1 MVCFLF
7 GIRQRPTLP
16 GRLQPSTIGAER
28 LNFCVRYGN
37 RWDPFAIVTGIFM
50 RVSCS
55 PLSSWFPQRL
65 FITAASFLE
74 TSRTLSR
81 FSVIYAYP
89 ENRTSKFQHLVKNQ
103 SSIFPLVSLDSQ
115 IFLDQVL
122 DRLVSASF
130 ICYHTFTADLSPGSL
145 PGVLLLSNGIL
156 ILEVG
161 FTLRCL
167 QRLSRPH
174 FASQLCPW
182 QDNCCTSDAFTPVLS
197 Y

>member
-1 MVCFLF
+1 MHCGVRWGFHPHFPDKGLRPLTPCSLRAGFKPQSSIGYEKAPAKAEAF
-7 GIRQRPTLP
+7 SYGIRQRPTLP
-16 GRLQPSTIGAER
+16 ERLHSSTIGAER

-89 ENRTSKFQHLVKNQ
+89 ENRTSRF
-103 SSIFPLVSLDSQ
+103 
-115 IFLDQVL
+115 
-122 DRLVSASF
+122 
-130 ICYHTFTADLSPGSL
+130 LSPCEKPIFNFPFGL
-145 PGVLLLSNGIL
+145 
-156 ILEVG
+156 
-161 FTLRCL
+161 T
-167 QRLSRPH
+167 
-174 FASQLCPW
+174 
-182 QDNCCTSDAFTPVLS
+182 
-197 Y
+197 

>member
-1 MVCFLF
+1 MLYLAEAAREVKKYPIEYEKAPAKAEAFSY
-7 GIRQRPTLP
+7 GIRQCPTLP

-37 RWDPFAIVTGIFM
+37 RWDPFAIVTGILLG
-50 RVSCS
+50 
-55 PLSSWFPQRL
+55 LS
-65 FITAASFLE
+65 
-74 TSRTLSR
+74 
-81 FSVIYAYP
+81 YP
-89 ENRTSKFQHLVKNQ
+89 ENRTSRSLTPCEKPIF
-103 SSIFPLVSLDSQ
+103 SIFPLVSLDSQ
-115 IFLDQVL
+115 IFFRSSPRPISISKLL
-122 DRLVSASF
+122 RYR
-130 ICYHTFTADLSPGSL
+130 IYTADLSPGSL

-167 QRLSRPH
+167 QRLSAPH

-182 QDNCCTSDAFTPVLS
+182 QDNCCTSDASTPVLS

>member
-1 MVCFLF
+1 MNGNEKSPVFRLSF

-37 RWDPFAIVTGIFM
+37 RWIPFAIATGM
-50 RVSCS
+50 
-55 PLSSWFPQRL
+55 LSG
-65 FITAASFLE
+65 
-74 TSRTLSR
+74 
-81 FSVIYAYP
+81 FSYP
-89 ENRTSKFQHLVKNQ
+89 ENRTSRFYHLANQLSILFLVSSQ
-103 SSIFPLVSLDSQ
+103 SS
-115 IFLDQVL
+115 LDQVL
-122 DRLVSASF
+122 DRLVSPSSMR
-130 ICYHTFTADLSPGSL
+130 YRTSTDDLSPSSL
-145 PGVLLLSNGIL
+145 LGVLLLSNGIL

-174 FASQLCPW
+174 FASLLCRW
-182 QDNCCTSDAFTPVLS
+182 HDNSCTSDAFTPVLS

>member
-37 RWDPFAIVTGIFM
+37 RWDPFAIVTGISSGTF
-50 RVSCS
+50 RTLKTAH
-55 PLSSWFPQRL
+55 PDLLSSCLRPVSSQ
-65 FITAASFLE
+65 
-74 TSRTLSR
+74 
-81 FSVIYAYP
+81 FSLWSHSILNFFRSSPRPISISKLLRYRIY
-89 ENRTSKFQHLVKNQ
+89 
-103 SSIFPLVSLDSQ
+103 
-115 IFLDQVL
+115 
-122 DRLVSASF
+122 
-130 ICYHTFTADLSPGSL
+130 TADLSPGSL

-174 FASQLCPW
+174 FASLLCTW
-182 QDNCCTSDAFTPVLS
+182 QYNSCTRGASIPVLS

>member
-1 MVCFLF
+1 MGPFRHNHRNFLGF
-7 GIRQRPTLP
+7 VQPAFLLASASSICNRSF
-16 GRLQPSTIGAER
+16 RLGEPPHN
-28 LNFCVRYGN
+28 L
-37 RWDPFAIVTGIFM
+37 
-50 RVSCS
+50 
-55 PLSSWFPQRL
+55 
-65 FITAASFLE
+65 
-74 TSRTLSR
+74 R

-89 ENRTSKFQHLVKNQ
+89 ENRTSRLLTPCEKPIFQFSLWSHLILRSFR
-103 SSIFPLVSLDSQ
+103 SSPRPISISKLLRYR
-115 IFLDQVL
+115 I
-122 DRLVSASF
+122 
-130 ICYHTFTADLSPGSL
+130 YTADLSPGSL

>member
-1 MVCFLF
+1 MGPFRHRHRNLYEGFVQPAFL
-7 GIRQRPTLP
+7 LASA
-16 GRLQPSTIGAER
+16 PSI
-28 LNFCVRYGN
+28 CN
-37 RWDPFAIVTGIFM
+37 RSF
-50 RVSCS
+50 R
-55 PLSSWFPQRL
+55 SWGTSARSRAFLL
-65 FITAASFLE
+65 FT
-74 TSRTLSR
+74 RTLKT
-81 FSVIYAYP
+81 AHP
-89 ENRTSKFQHLVKNQ
+89 NFQHPVKNQ
-103 SSIFPLVSLDSQ
+103 SFQFSLWSHL
-115 IFLDQVL
+115 ILRSSLDQVL
-122 DRLVSASF
+122 DRLVSASS

-182 QDNCCTSDAFTPVLS
+182 QDNCCTSDASTPVLS

>member
-1 MVCFLF
+1 MGGVREQIKKTPSWVSLLF

-37 RWDPFAIVTGIFM
+37 RWDPFAIVTGILLGF
-50 RVSCS
+50 
-55 PLSSWFPQRL
+55 F
-65 FITAASFLE
+65 
-74 TSRTLSR
+74 RTLKTAHPNFNHLALDQFYQ
-81 FSVIYAYP
+81 FSLW
-89 ENRTSKFQHLVKNQ
+89 SHLTLLN
-103 SSIFPLVSLDSQ
+103 S
-115 IFLDQVL
+115 LDQVL

-130 ICYHTFTADLSPGSL
+130 IRYRTFTADLSPGSL

-156 ILEVG
+156 LLEVG

-174 FASQLCPW
+174 FASQLCHW
-182 QDNCCTSDAFTPVLS
+182 HDNCCTSDASTPVLS

>member
-1 MVCFLF
+1 MGPFRHCHRNAYEGFVQSFVFL
-7 GIRQRPTLP
+7 
-16 GRLQPSTIGAER
+16 
-28 LNFCVRYGN
+28 
-37 RWDPFAIVTGIFM
+37 
-50 RVSCS
+50 VS
-55 PLSSWFPQRL
+55 
-65 FITAASFLE
+65 A
-74 TSRTLSR
+74 
-81 FSVIYAYP
+81 
-89 ENRTSKFQHLVKNQ
+89 
-103 SSIFPLVSLDSQ
+103 SSIFNRSFLLGDSPHNLRFFSIVARTLKTAHPNFNHLALDQFHQFSLWSHLTLLNS
-115 IFLDQVL
+115 LDQVL

-130 ICYHTFTADLSPGSL
+130 IRYRTFTADLSPGSL

>member
-1 MVCFLF
+1 M
-7 GIRQRPTLP
+7 
-16 GRLQPSTIGAER
+16 
-28 LNFCVRYGN
+28 
-37 RWDPFAIVTGIFM
+37 
-50 RVSCS
+50 CS
-55 PLSSWFPQRL
+55 PRSSWLPLRL
-65 FITAASFLE
+65 FVTEAFDLGNLRTIYAFFYYFRLLRQTAFRLDRISLRQKAP
-74 TSRTLSR
+74 RTLKTAHPD
-81 FSVIYAYP
+81 F
-89 ENRTSKFQHLVKNQ
+89 FHLAKNQ

-115 IFLDQVL
+115 IFFRSSPRPISISKLL
-122 DRLVSASF
+122 RYR
-130 ICYHTFTADLSPGSL
+130 IYTADLSPGSL

-167 QRLSRPH
+167 QRLSAPH

>member
-1 MVCFLF
+1 MIRESRHDGWKIKKTPSWVSFLF
-7 GIRQRPTLP
+7 GIRQCPTLP

-37 RWDPFAIVTGIFM
+37 RWDPFAITTGILLGLCTLKTAHPNFFHLA
-50 RVSCS
+50 SDQLINFPFGLTCS
-55 PLSSWFPQRL
+55 QFFRSSPRPISISKL
-65 FITAASFLE
+65 L
-74 TSRTLSR
+74 RYR
-81 FSVIYAYP
+81 IY
-89 ENRTSKFQHLVKNQ
+89 
-103 SSIFPLVSLDSQ
+103 
-115 IFLDQVL
+115 
-122 DRLVSASF
+122 
-130 ICYHTFTADLSPGSL
+130 TADLSPGSL

-167 QRLSRPH
+167 QCLSTPY

-182 QDNCCTSDAFTPVLS
+182 QDNCCTSDTFTPVLS

>member
-1 MVCFLF
+1 MQYLAEAAQEINHFRMAIKNDPAF
-7 GIRQRPTLP
+7 AESFFIGIRQRPTLP

-37 RWDPFAIVTGIFM
+37 RWDPFAITTGILLGF
-50 RVSCS
+50 
-55 PLSSWFPQRL
+55 
-65 FITAASFLE
+65 
-74 TSRTLSR
+74 RTLKTAHPD
-81 FSVIYAYP
+81 FL
-89 ENRTSKFQHLVKNQ
+89 HLAKNQ
-103 SSIFPLVSLDSQ
+103 FFQFSLWSHLFSQ
-115 IFLDQVL
+115 IFLRSSPRPISISKL
-122 DRLVSASF
+122 LRYP
-130 ICYHTFTADLSPGSL
+130 IYTADLSPGSL

>member
-1 MVCFLF
+1 MFFLF

-37 RWDPFAIVTGIFM
+37 RWDPFAIVTGILSDTF
-50 RVSCS
+50 RTLKTAHPDFLTPCEKPIFQFSLWS
-55 PLSSWFPQRL
+55 HLILSS
-65 FITAASFLE
+65 
-74 TSRTLSR
+74 
-81 FSVIYAYP
+81 
-89 ENRTSKFQHLVKNQ
+89 
-103 SSIFPLVSLDSQ
+103 
-115 IFLDQVL
+115 LDQVL

>member
-1 MVCFLF
+1 MAIGYEKSPRLRLRLF
-7 GIRQRPTLP
+7 SYGIRQCPTLP

-37 RWDPFAIVTGIFM
+37 RWDPFAITTGI
-50 RVSCS
+50 
-55 PLSSWFPQRL
+55 L
-65 FITAASFLE
+65 FGF
-74 TSRTLSR
+74 RTLKTAHPDFLPSCEKPIFQ
-81 FSVIYAYP
+81 FSLWSHLILRSSFRSSPRPISISKLLRYRIY
-89 ENRTSKFQHLVKNQ
+89 
-103 SSIFPLVSLDSQ
+103 
-115 IFLDQVL
+115 
-122 DRLVSASF
+122 
-130 ICYHTFTADLSPGSL
+130 TADLSPGSL

-156 ILEVG
+156 FLEVG

-182 QDNCCTSDAFTPVLS
+182 QDNCCTSDASTPVLS